1 MKQTLH
7 FFIVSKGS
15 QKFYYH
21 SFIMKLKRSPEI
33 FLPGNKIKEI
43 FNNNQNWLLF
53 KSIEAVVQRRSVKK
67 VFLAISQNSEEN
79 TRARVYC

>member
-1 MKQTLH
+1 
-7 FFIVSKGS
+7 
-15 QKFYYH
+15 
-21 SFIMKLKRSPEI
+21 MKLKRSAEI

-43 FNNNQNWLLF
+43 FNNNQNWLFF

-67 VFLAISQNSEEN
+67 AFLAISQNSEEN